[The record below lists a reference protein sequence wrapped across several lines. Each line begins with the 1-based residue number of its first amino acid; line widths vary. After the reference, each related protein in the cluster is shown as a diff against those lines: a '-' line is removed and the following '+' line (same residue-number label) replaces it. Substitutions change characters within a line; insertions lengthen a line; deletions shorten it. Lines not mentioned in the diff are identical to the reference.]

1 MIDLQQA
8 EVLEREA
15 EQNGGHCS
23 HCHQT
28 IKIYRYGVS
37 DSMVRVLK
45 AMAKATHDTGS
56 REIDA
61 DKLDLK
67 HSERTQLTK
76 MRFHALIAKV
86 KVNGVQKPRH
96 WIITTKGWDFL
107 GGAPIPAKV
116 LIFNNQ
122 VLGHDGGTTTINRIY
137 AGNGEFEQEAVTEPE
152 ARVYSNVRQA
162 KHQYFYEAE
171 YRGNSYSQL
180 GPQKGKVYAIRIN
193 TLQMGK
199 PVSLEATIN
208 DTPYTAEYRDIASFS
223 KWWKIIKP

>member
-1 MIDLQQA
+1 MISLDQA
-8 EVLEREA
+8 KVLEREA

-45 AMAKATHDTGS
+45 AMAKATHNTGS

-107 GGAPIPAKV
+107 GGAAIPAKV

-122 VLGHDGGTTTINRIY
+122 VLGHNGGTTTINRIY

-152 ARVYSNVRQA
+152 ARAYSDVRTPQ
-162 KHQYFYEAE
+162 KGISYDAE
-171 YRGNSYSQL
+171 FL
-180 GPQKGKVYAIRIN
+180 GRNYGKYQEKGKVYTITIER
-193 TLQMGK
+193 LQIGK
-199 PVSLEATIN
+199 PVVITHVDDKPEKLQYN
-208 DTPYTAEYRDIASFS
+208 DLAAFQRS
-223 KWWKIIKP
+223 WKIIK